1 MNQIWLALITG
12 LTTGGIS
19 CIAVQG
25 GLLASAI
32 TYQESDRQKY
42 SVLSFM
48 VFKLIAYTIL
58 GALLGYLGSRILI
71 TPGVQGYLQIF
82 AGIIM
87 LIAVGQLLNIHPIF
101 KKFTIS
107 PPKFIFKLLRRES
120 KQSTYFTP
128 ALLGFL
134 TVLIPCGIT
143 QSMMILAISSGSVFW
158 GAAIMFAFILG
169 TSPVFFA
176 LGLASTKI
184 LSNPKLKLAGA
195 AAILILSF
203 MSINTGQILRGSPH
217 TLQNYYA
224 ALKDKEAQAS
234 IGKSAVVNTEGSQ
247 EAEIRVI
254 TGGYRSEVKTL
265 QSGIPVTLKLVT
277 ENTLGCSRAFTIPEY
292 NISLI
297 LPETG
302 VKTVEFTPTKT
313 GKLTYTC
320 SMGMYTG
327 YFDVI

>member
-1 MNQIWLALITG
+1 MGQIWLALITG

-19 CIAVQG
+19 CLAVQG
-25 GLLASAI
+25 GLLASAL

-48 VFKLIAYTIL
+48 VFKLIAYTVL
-58 GALLGYLGSRILI
+58 GAFLGYLGSRILI
-71 TPGVQGYLQIF
+71 TSALQGYLQIF

-87 LIAVGQLLNIHPIF
+87 LFAVGQLLNIHPIF
-101 KKFTIS
+101 RKLTIS
-107 PPKFIFKLLRRES
+107 PPKFAFKLLRRES

-203 MSINTGQILRGSPH
+203 MSINTGQVLRGSPH
-217 TLQNYYA
+217 TLQNYYS

-234 IGKSAVVNTEGSQ
+234 SGKSAVVGAEGSQ

-265 QSGIPVTLKLVT
+265 QSGVPVTLKLVT

-327 YFDVI
+327 SFDVI